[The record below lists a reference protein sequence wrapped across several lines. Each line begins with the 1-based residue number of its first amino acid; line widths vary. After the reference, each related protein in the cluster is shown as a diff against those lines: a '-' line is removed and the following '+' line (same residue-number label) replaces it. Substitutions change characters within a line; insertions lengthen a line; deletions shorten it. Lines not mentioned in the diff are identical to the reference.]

1 MSFFS
6 LPTSDQNG
14 SDLLLS
20 SYLQECN
27 ISFLPIPKEKMTSD
41 LQHKIEQ
48 SLQTVYDSDF
58 PLVDIYTL
66 GLIYQVSVDEEAKK
80 AKILM
85 SFTTPACPMAD
96 FLIASVK
103 NATLLMV
110 PDYEVKVEIT
120 FDPMRSPAMIRDKDL
135 QRMFE

>member
-1 MSFFS
+1 
-6 LPTSDQNG
+6 
-14 SDLLLS
+14 
-20 SYLQECN
+20 
-27 ISFLPIPKEKMTSD
+27 MTSD

-48 SLQTVYDSDF
+48 ALQTVYDPDF

-66 GLIYQVSVDEEAKK
+66 GLIYEVSVDEEAEK

-103 NATLLMV
+103 NATLLVV
-110 PDYEVKVEIT
+110 PDYEVEVEIT
-120 FDPMRSPAMIRDKDL
+120 FDPMRSPAMIRDEDL